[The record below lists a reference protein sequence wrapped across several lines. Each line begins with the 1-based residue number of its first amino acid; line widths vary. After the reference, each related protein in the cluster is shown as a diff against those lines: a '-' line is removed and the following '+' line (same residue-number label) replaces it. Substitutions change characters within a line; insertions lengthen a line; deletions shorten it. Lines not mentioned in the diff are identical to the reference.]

1 MPFLNIRKIYIECAI
16 PFGKKNNNSNAHKKM
31 PIRGELNPQKF
42 GIGKKR
48 FITKL
53 ILCQNMTVIEQKV

>member
-1 MPFLNIRKIYIECAI
+1 MLFSNIRKIYIEYAI
-16 PFGKKNNNSNAHKKM
+16 PFGEKNNNSNAHKKL

-48 FITKL
+48 FTTKS